1 MKKQAISMQTV
12 SKTSAGKNELWSV
25 YQNAEPLKRDEI
37 ILELK
42 KVDLFRHWLVVAS
55 KEGHDLK
62 MAKAPLRDIFLR
74 VMPETAKYFGVT
86 L

>member
-1 MKKQAISMQTV
+1 MQTV
-12 SKTSAGKNELWSV
+12 QKSTVGKNELWSA
-25 YQNAEPLKRDEI
+25 YQNAGPLKRDEI

-62 MAKAPLRDIFLR
+62 MAKAPLRDIFLK
-74 VMPETAKYFGVT
+74 VMPETAHYFGITTSVK
-86 L
+86 